1 MGSKVQVCNMGTGIK
16 EKIVLKKTRRK
27 IMQNMF
33 LLTFEK

>member
-1 MGSKVQVCNMGTGIK
+1 MANKVQVCNMGTGIE

-27 IMQNMF
+27 VMQNIF